1 MFVMVLQTDAAAVP
15 EEKAVSNTAV
25 AEARWWSFM
34 AAGDMCRSR
43 SSFRF
48 CKNKKL

>member
-1 MFVMVLQTDAAAVP
+1 MVRTLTDAAAVP
-15 EEKAVSNTAV
+15 EEKAVSNMAV

-34 AAGDMCRSR
+34 AAGGVMFR